1 MPASVVAVVTLLPV
15 RTDTD
20 RSPWPVRAAT
30 WVVALEA
37 LALLAFS
44 GWLLLRRVSETP
56 SNERVFEGSAVYL
69 LLCGLLVGIIAL
81 GLRSRRGWA
90 YGAAVVVQLIGLGIA
105 YEMVRA
111 GFWAGVVAVVVAA
124 AAVLAGLFS
133 MPARAA
139 FGRDTS

>member
-1 MPASVVAVVTLLPV
+1 MTASVVALATLFAVP
-15 RTDTD
+15 TETD
-20 RSPWPVRAAT
+20 RSPWPVHAVI

-56 SNERVFEGSAVYL
+56 SNEQVFEGSAFYL

-105 YEMVRA
+105 YEMVQA
-111 GFWAGVVAVVVAA
+111 GFWIGVAAVVAAA

-133 MPARAA
+133 APTRAA
-139 FGRDTS
+139 FGRDPT

>member
-1 MPASVVAVVTLLPV
+1 MTASVVALATLFAVP
-15 RTDTD
+15 TETD
-20 RSPWPVRAAT
+20 RSPWPVRAVT

-44 GWLLLRRVSETP
+44 GWLLLRRVNETP
-56 SNERVFEGSAVYL
+56 SNEQVFEGSAFYL

-105 YEMVRA
+105 YEMVQA
-111 GFWAGVVAVVVAA
+111 GFWVGVAAVVVAA

-133 MPARAA
+133 APARAA
-139 FGRDTS
+139 FGRDPS

>member
-1 MPASVVAVVTLLPV
+1 MTASVVALATLFAVP
-15 RTDTD
+15 TGTD
-20 RSPWPVRAAT
+20 RSPWPVRAVT

-37 LALLAFS
+37 LAILAFS
-44 GWLLLRRVSETP
+44 GWLLLRRVNETP
-56 SNERVFEGSAVYL
+56 SNEQVFEGSAFYL

-105 YEMVRA
+105 YEMVQA
-111 GFWAGVVAVVVAA
+111 GFWVGVAAVVVAA

-133 MPARAA
+133 APARAA
-139 FGRDTS
+139 FGRDPS

>member
-1 MPASVVAVVTLLPV
+1 MTASVVALATLSAVP
-15 RTDTD
+15 TETD
-20 RSPWPVRAAT
+20 RSPWPVRAVI

-56 SNERVFEGSAVYL
+56 SNEQVFEGSAFYL

-105 YEMVRA
+105 YEMVQA
-111 GFWAGVVAVVVAA
+111 GFWVGVAAVVVAA

-133 MPARAA
+133 APARAA
-139 FGRDTS
+139 FGRDPS